1 MTALEMV
8 TITSRTQA
16 LERPTADNPIATAPV
31 LGAAWCRSVG
41 TFWTLELHRL
51 DGGTTSGTIVD
62 WITSDVPIS
71 QPEPHT
77 LTQELLAER
86 GLHLFPDCSANPGTQ
101 NRHRIGY
108 VSTNAELIK
117 LAHLIRDDVTNAE
130 IHPVALAA
138 QWIAAGL
145 SAHAAAGWI
154 RQGVHF
160 PQTVTRQAASSQVAI
175 AISPT
180 HTKASSRPPSRL
192 RNHTCGP
199 RGTAAPRN
207 RHCPCRRRR

>member
-1 MTALEMV
+1 MTAPEMV

-86 GLHLFPDCSANPGTQ
+86 GLHLFPDCSANPGIQ

-108 VSTNAELIK
+108 VCTNAELIK
-117 LAHLIRDDVTNAE
+117 LAHLIRDDATKAE
-130 IHPVALAA
+130 RHPVALAA
-138 QWIAAGL
+138 QWIAAGF
-145 SAHAAAGWI
+145 SANAAARWI
-154 RQGVHF
+154 RQGVHS
-160 PQTVTRQAASSQVAI
+160 PQTVPRQAASSQI

-180 HTKASSRPPSRL
+180 HTRTSSRPPSRL
-192 RNHTCGP
+192 RNRTCGP
-199 RGTAAPRN
+199 RGTAAPRD
-207 RHCPCRRRR
+207 RHCPCRRRP